1 MPEFP
6 IKNLST
12 LLLLAATAAS
22 CTTAEDKYKSTD
34 MLERPPTLIGIKPA
48 VPPSDDAETPPKEAK
63 AGLGDEVTMT
73 EANPPRLR
81 INQGFAR
88 AWSTIASVLTQE
100 KLEITDRNRDKGL
113 FYVTYDPD
121 SYKPDDAGFFSSLLP
136 TNEYPEEGY
145 VLNLQGQGG
154 GTEITAEAANNTALS
169 AEEDATPADGA
180 EKLLKTLYKT
190 LRDKVKKEE

>member
-1 MPEFP
+1 MPVFP

-22 CTTAEDKYKSTD
+22 CTSVENKYKSTD

-48 VPPSDDAETPPKEAK
+48 EAQSDDAETPPKEAK
-63 AGLGDEVTMT
+63 AGLGDEVTMI

-81 INQGFAR
+81 INQGFAQ
-88 AWSTIASVLTQE
+88 AWSTITSVLKQE
-100 KLEITDRNRDKGL
+100 NLEITDRNRDKGL
-113 FYVTYDPD
+113 FYVTYDAD

-136 TNEYPEEGY
+136 TNDYPEEGY
-145 VLNLQGQGG
+145 ILNLQGQGG
-154 GTEITAEAANNTALS
+154 GTEITAEVANKTASAA
-169 AEEDATPADGA
+169 EDEATPADGA